1 MNQSDKAQ
9 MLRNIQELGF
19 AIDDVVLYLD
29 THPTDED
36 ALRYYEKY
44 KKMHHEAAKEYTKYY
59 GPLTNENVNIEN
71 GCWTWVD
78 SPWPWEGGC

>member
-9 MLRNIQELGF
+9 MLRYIQELGF

-44 KKMHHEAAKEYTKYY
+44 KKMDGTV
-59 GPLTNENVNIEN
+59 L
-71 GCWTWVD
+71 CRSD
-78 SPWPWEGGC
+78 GGISSGGLRQRRRRRR